1 MPRKIGLSSRAK
13 GGEERVKV
21 DLCSS
26 GFIPRL
32 LVILFTTEGAE
43 HTEKMIKNMFY
54 LLCLLCEARSA
65 SVFSVVMFCRRGFM
79 PRRIGLSSR
88 ATSYGPKTLNL
99 IPTRDKPAATG
110 IKKPC
115 DINRKVFKFL
125 EPRTSNLEPRT
136 SNLEP
141 RT

>member
-32 LVILFTTEGAE
+32 LVILFTTEGTE

-54 LLCLLCEARSA
+54 LLCLLCVARSA
-65 SVFSVVMFCRRGFM
+65 SVFSVVQNDFVGGALCHAGGLN
-79 PRRIGLSSR
+79 PRV
-88 ATSYGPKTLNL
+88 
-99 IPTRDKPAATG
+99 TG
-110 IKKPC
+110 
-115 DINRKVFKFL
+115 DG
-125 EPRTSNLEPRT
+125 
-136 SNLEP
+136 
-141 RT
+141 